1 MAGAGFAHP
10 RSDRFGL
17 AASPFVLPEAS
28 GSARVETPGRAP
40 DIVARFSHPRTLGP
54 GSWGPDTLARVYVYA
69 AASGVTLDT
78 LTGRVWLVGAGPGD
92 AGLIT
97 VRGGELLRR
106 ADVVVYDRLAGAE
119 LLTLTRPD
127 AELSDVFKAPGQH
140 TIAQDRIHDLLIE
153 RARAGKEVVRLK
165 GGDPFIYGRGWEEIE
180 ACYLAGIPCEV
191 VPGVSSATGVPT
203 GAGIPLTLR
212 GLASTVSIV
221 TPSVGKGLPPREL
234 PYDAMAKMDTSV
246 VLMGGAQLEEV
257 TEGLM
262 AAGQDGTTPAAV
274 VQEGTLPGE
283 RQVRGTLATIAG
295 VVRDEGLQAPMVL
308 IVGPGA
314 GLPRLDG
321 NKPAVGFGPLA
332 GRRVVV
338 TRPSLASRQVIS
350 KLRGLGAE
358 VIDSPLI
365 RIEYL
370 EVEIPGPRS
379 DHDWMVFTSLHGVE
393 GLVRQLARQGLDAR
407 FFGAARVA
415 AVGPKT
421 AAHLESAGIRADL
434 IPEEYR
440 ARALVEAIKV
450 EAKSGERVLFPCGT
464 LAVEEVSQGLSGVG
478 LEVQTLHVYDTLPQ
492 PPNDDALNAF
502 GRGVD
507 AVLLYSPS
515 AAKSLASSGVDL
527 DGVQIFCVGPTTA
540 DAGRSAGL
548 RVSGVPDIY
557 GDEGM
562 VESLLEMAGA
572 LRGVDG

>member
-1 MAGAGFAHP
+1 M
-10 RSDRFGL
+10 
-17 AASPFVLPEAS
+17 
-28 GSARVETPGRAP
+28 
-40 DIVARFSHPRTLGP
+40 
-54 GSWGPDTLARVYVYA
+54 
-69 AASGVTLDT
+69 
-78 LTGRVWLVGAGPGD
+78 TGRVWLVGAGPGD
-92 AGLIT
+92 VGLIT
-97 VRGGELLRR
+97 VRGQELLGR

-127 AELSDVFKAPGQH
+127 AELIDVFKAPGQH
-140 TIAQDRIHDLLIE
+140 TVPQDGIHEVLIE

-180 ACYLAGIPCEV
+180 ACYLAGVPCEV
-191 VPGVSSATGVPT
+191 VPGVSSATGVPA

-212 GLASTVSIV
+212 GHASTVSIV
-221 TPSVGKGLPPREL
+221 TPSVGKGLPASGL
-234 PYDAMAKMDTSV
+234 PYDAMAKMDTAV
-246 VLMGGAQLEEV
+246 VLMGGARLEEV
-257 TEGLM
+257 TEGLI
-262 AAGQDGTTPAAV
+262 AAGQDAATPAAV

-295 VVRDEGLQAPMVL
+295 AVRDEGLRAPMVL

-321 NKPAVGFGPLA
+321 SIPAVGFGPLA

-338 TRPSLASRQVIS
+338 TRPSSASRQVIS

-370 EVEIPGPRS
+370 EAEISGPRS
-379 DHDWMVFTSLHGVE
+379 DHEWMVFTSLHGVE
-393 GLVRQLARQGLDAR
+393 GLVRQLERQGLDTR
-407 FFGAARVA
+407 FFGAARIA

-421 AAHLESAGIRADL
+421 AAHLKSAGIRADL
-434 IPEEYR
+434 IPGEYR
-440 ARALVEAIKV
+440 ARALVEAMGV

-464 LAVEEVSQGLSGVG
+464 LAVDEVSQGLTRVG
-478 LEVQTLHVYDTLPQ
+478 LEVQTLHVYDTLLQ
-492 PPNDDALNAF
+492 PPNDAALDAF
-502 GRGVD
+502 RRGVD

-540 DAGRSAGL
+540 DTGRSVGL
-548 RVSGVPDIY
+548 PVSGVPDIY

-562 VESLLEMAGA
+562 IESLLEMAGV
-572 LRGVDG
+572 LRVADG

>member
-1 MAGAGFAHP
+1 MN
-10 RSDRFGL
+10 
-17 AASPFVLPEAS
+17 
-28 GSARVETPGRAP
+28 
-40 DIVARFSHPRTLGP
+40 
-54 GSWGPDTLARVYVYA
+54 
-69 AASGVTLDT
+69 
-78 LTGRVWLVGAGPGD
+78 GRVWLVGAGPGD

-97 VRGGELLRR
+97 VRGRELLER

-119 LLTLTRPD
+119 LLTLTKPG
-127 AELSDVFKAPGQH
+127 AELIDVFKVPGKH
-140 TIAQDRIHDLLIE
+140 TVPQDEIHEVLIE

-180 ACYLAGIPCEV
+180 ACYLAGVPCEV
-191 VPGVSSATGVPT
+191 VPGVSSAIGVPT

-212 GLASTVSIV
+212 GKASTVSLV
-221 TPSVGKGLPPREL
+221 TPSVGRDLPDREL

-246 VLMGGAQLEEV
+246 VLMGGARLEEI

-262 AAGQDGTTPAAV
+262 AAGRDAATPAAV

-283 RQVRGTLATIAG
+283 RQVRGTLATIASL
-295 VVRDEGLQAPMVL
+295 VQDEGLRAPMVL

-314 GLPRLDG
+314 GLRRLDG
-321 NKPAVGFGPLA
+321 HTPAPGFGPLA

-365 RIEYL
+365 RIEY
-370 EVEIPGPRS
+370 VEAELSGPRS

-393 GLVRQLARQGLDAR
+393 GLVRQLERQGLDAR

-421 AAHLESAGIRADL
+421 AARLESAGIRADL
-434 IPEEYR
+434 IPKEYR
-440 ARALVEAIKV
+440 ARDLVEAIGA

-464 LAVEEVSQGLSGVG
+464 LAVDEVSHGLTAVG
-478 LEVQTLHVYDTLPQ
+478 LEVETVHVYETLLQ
-492 PPNDDALNAF
+492 PLNDAALDAF
-502 GRGVD
+502 RRGVD

-515 AAKSLASSGVDL
+515 AAKSLASSEVDL
-527 DGVQIFCVGPTTA
+527 AGVRILCVGSTTA
-540 DAGRSAGL
+540 DAGRSVGL
-548 RVSGVPDIY
+548 SVAAVPEIY
-557 GDEGM
+557 GDQGM
-562 VESLLEMAGA
+562 IESLVEMV
-572 LRGVDG
+572 GVHPVNDG